1 MWDLPGSGVKPQ
13 PPVLAGGF
21 FTTQPTGKALEMTF
35 DCDLRTWGGYFKG
48 SVPTHFT
55 QEKGRL
61 RDTVGETQG
70 HTALARAGLRE
81 VHISLVFSSH
91 N

>member
-1 MWDLPGSGVKPQ
+1 MNKPEGS
-13 PPVLAGGF
+13 
-21 FTTQPTGKALEMTF
+21 
-35 DCDLRTWGGYFKG
+35 DLRTWGGYFKG

-55 QEKGRL
+55 QAQEKGRL